1 MPTPSGVE
9 GAPAAPT
16 ILVVDDER
24 NIRRTL
30 DLVLRGEGY
39 EVLEAPDAEQAQSI
53 LEGGERHLDLAILD
67 VVLPGKSGLDLLE
80 RLRRD
85 AGTRDLPVIVI
96 SGNASRDD
104 VAHALALGA
113 SDFFEKPLNRERVL
127 VSVKNVLRVSRL
139 AREVASLSAEVEAR
153 YEMIGQSPAMRR
165 VFAEI
170 ERVAPTHAT
179 VLVTGATGT
188 GKELICRALH
198 RLSARA
204 EGPFVKVN
212 CGSMARSLFESE
224 LFGHERGA
232 FTDATVRKR
241 GLFEAAHG
249 GTLLLDEVCD
259 MDLAAQAKVLRAL
272 EEGEVTRLGG
282 ERAIKVDVRVL
293 AATNKDPQAAV
304 ASGRLREDLY
314 FRLAVYPIHSPALA
328 ERPED
333 VRPLAEAMLEAF
345 CKENG
350 LKAKTMSP
358 EVYAE
363 IGRRRFPGNVRELR
377 NVIERAAILAGDV
390 VTVAD
395 LPEDPHRS
403 PFDEEE
409 AEESEPA
416 ETGERVTP
424 VQAAATVG
432 AGEEKTAAEETG
444 PRWLPLRVFR
454 DRAERGYIVQVL
466 ASQGWNVK
474 RSAIVL
480 DVERTT
486 LTKKIRGYG
495 IKRGEK
501 PS

>member
-1 MPTPSGVE
+1 
-9 GAPAAPT
+9 
-16 ILVVDDER
+16 
-24 NIRRTL
+24 
-30 DLVLRGEGY
+30 
-39 EVLEAPDAEQAQSI
+39 
-53 LEGGERHLDLAILD
+53 
-67 VVLPGKSGLDLLE
+67 
-80 RLRRD
+80 
-85 AGTRDLPVIVI
+85 
-96 SGNASRDD
+96 
-104 VAHALALGA
+104 
-113 SDFFEKPLNRERVL
+113 VL
-127 VSVKNVLRVSRL
+127 VSVKNVLQVSRL

-153 YEMIGQSPAMRR
+153 YEMIGQSPAIRR

-170 ERVAPTHAT
+170 ERVAPTHAS
-179 VLVTGATGT
+179 VLVTGETGT
-188 GKELICRALH
+188 GKELVCRALH

-204 EGPFVKVN
+204 AGPFIKVN
-212 CGSMARSLFESE
+212 CGSMVHSLFESE

-232 FTDATVRKR
+232 FTDAIARKR

-259 MDLAAQAKVLRAL
+259 MDLAAQAKVLRTL
-272 EEGEVTRLGG
+272 QSGEVMRLGG
-282 ERAIKVDVRVL
+282 ERPIKVDVRVL

-314 FRLAVYPIHSPALA
+314 FRLSVYPIHSPSLA

-358 EVYAE
+358 EVYAA
-363 IGRRRFPGNVRELR
+363 IGRRRFPGNVRELC

-395 LPEDPHRS
+395 LPEDPHAS

-409 AEESEPA
+409 ADEGEGGEA
-416 ETGERVTP
+416 EDRVTP
-424 VQAAATVG
+424 AQAAATAT
-432 AGEEKTAAEETG
+432 AGEEEKKAAEETA

-466 ASQGWNVK
+466 ASLGWNVK

-486 LTKKIRGYG
+486 LTKKIRGYA

-501 PS
+501 PG